1 MKILTIV
8 LGLALITSVTA
19 FGQAK
24 TDKDP
29 SYSAYNYKHPNKAA
43 YAKVHNLDN
52 PVTVGTIEV
61 TQNENY
67 KRSNTKVTSRKGGV
81 ITTGDKDKKYPNYK
95 HQGRN

>member
-1 MKILTIV
+1 MKVPSII
-8 LGLALITSVTA
+8 LGLTMISCVTA
-19 FGQAK
+19 FGQSK
-24 TDKDP
+24 VDNDP

-52 PVTVGTIEV
+52 PVTVGSIEV

-67 KRSNTKVTSRKGGV
+67 KQSNKSVTSKKVGV
-81 ITTGDKDKKYPNYK
+81 VTKGDKDKKYPNYK

>member
-1 MKILTIV
+1 MKILAIV
-8 LGLALITSVTA
+8 LGLALTTSVTA
-19 FGQAK
+19 FGQSRV
-24 TDKDP
+24 DKDP

-52 PVTVGTIEV
+52 PVTVGTIET

-67 KRSNTKVTSRKGGV
+67 KQNNTKVTSKKIGV
-81 ITTGDKDKKYPNYK
+81 ETKGDKDKKYPNYK

>member
-1 MKILTIV
+1 MKILATILV
-8 LGLALITSVTA
+8 LSLITSFSA
-19 FGQAK
+19 IGQSK
-24 TDKDP
+24 VDKDP

-67 KRSNTKVTSRKGGV
+67 KQMNTKATSRKGGV
-81 ITTGDKDKKYPNYK
+81 ITKGDKYKKYPNYK